1 MIDQLIR
8 TIKGIL
14 PDETWDFIFE
24 QFEPHEMR
32 FRQPQYT
39 AVRVSKDYV
48 LVKVA
53 KADKTA

>member
-24 QFEPHEMR
+24 QFTPHEVR
-32 FRQPQYT
+32 FLKPQYT
-39 AVRVSKDYV
+39 GVRVSKDYM
-48 LVKVA
+48 LVKVS
-53 KADKTA
+53 KVDQKV

>member
-14 PDETWDFIFE
+14 PDETWNFIFE

-39 AVRVSKDYV
+39 AVRLFTILRFLKGPR
-48 LVKVA
+48 
-53 KADKTA
+53 T